1 MMGRPSSPSRWQE
14 KPLTEE
20 DSQTP
25 RTNDS
30 TLCQL
35 KPPHRSLMEGPVSL
49 RRLSL
54 ATYPNP
60 CPSSLTIPRNERIKA
75 TPNTVRVRT
84 SSTCLAPVREPREHF
99 AIKNPVRHSFGVLA
113 VFCT

>member
-30 TLCQL
+30 TLRQL
-35 KPPHRSLMEGPVSL
+35 QPPYPSPFEGPVSPRCL
-49 RRLSL
+49 GLT
-54 ATYPNP
+54 TYPNP
-60 CPSSLTIPRNERIKA
+60 RPSSLTIPGNEPIKT
-75 TPNTVRVRT
+75 TPNTV
-84 SSTCLAPVREPREHF
+84 PGGDFPRP
-99 AIKNPVRHSFGVLA
+99 ASFGCGNPA
-113 VFCT
+113 QEYFPIKAC